1 MADVRAQSPA
11 SSGAGASGG
20 SHGPIALVQTLLAPE
35 RSDLAVV
42 ALFAIG
48 VGILNLAT
56 PIAVQA
62 IVNSIA
68 LGGLL
73 QPLLVIALFLA
84 AALSFAAALTMA
96 QTWFVELVQRRLFVR
111 TLADVA
117 ARLIRV
123 RGGAYAEGHGPEIVN
138 RFFDVVTVQ
147 KALSKLILDGLV
159 VLLGVVVGLAVLAF
173 YHPLLLAFD
182 VVLLLIIVVIVLG
195 PRRGGEKTSIKES
208 SAKYA
213 VVAWLEDLARNP
225 HAFKVKGA
233 EQWVLERT
241 DMLADRWLSARQRHF
256 SVLFGQIGSAL
267 ALQVVAST
275 ALLGIG
281 GLLVIGGSLTL
292 GQLVAAELIVTNV
305 VSSVAKLG
313 RYIEHWYDLTAAA
326 HKLDHLLDLPLEPLG
341 GEVPPP
347 SATKGARL
355 ELDGIAWKDGR
366 GRPVFEVCSAEV
378 GPGERLAIVG
388 PSGSGK
394 SALLELLWRMHD
406 PHEGA
411 IRLDGRD
418 LRDLDLAVLR
428 KDVALVSAVEVVHG
442 TLREN
447 ISLARPDVSGDDIRR
462 AIRAVGLEAAI
473 AELPDGLD
481 TELHPTTRALSKGE
495 LERLMLARG
504 LAGSPRLLVVDGMFD
519 RLAAPLR
526 EELLEATLLSPA
538 REWTLVLVTQDEALA
553 ARCERVLRL
562 VQAKQET

>member
-1 MADVRAQSPA
+1 MADVKTQGTA
-11 SSGAGASGG
+11 SVGAAGHAGY
-20 SHGPIALVQTLLAPE
+20 HGPIALVQTLLAPE
-35 RSDLAVV
+35 RGDLAVV
-42 ALFAIG
+42 GLFAIG
-48 VGILNLAT
+48 VGVLNLAT

-73 QPLLVIALFLA
+73 QPLLVVAVFLA

-111 TLADVA
+111 TLANVA

-123 RGGAYAEGHGPEIVN
+123 QAGAYAEGHGPEFVN

-147 KALSKLILDGLV
+147 KALSKLVLDGLV

-182 VVLLLIIVVIVLG
+182 VVLLIIIVVIVFG

-225 HAFKVKGA
+225 HAFKAHGA
-233 EQWVLERT
+233 EHWVAQRT
-241 DMLADRWLSARQRHF
+241 DALAGQWLAARQKHF
-256 SVLFGQIGSAL
+256 SILFGQIGSAL

-275 ALLGIG
+275 ALLGLG

-292 GQLVAAELIVTNV
+292 GQLVAAELIVTSV
-305 VSSVAKLG
+305 VTSVAKLG

-326 HKLDHLLDLPLEPLG
+326 HKLDQLLDLPLEPTG
-341 GEVPPP
+341 GEVPKDT
-347 SATKGARL
+347 AGRGARL
-355 ELDGIAWKDGR
+355 ELDGVAWCDGR
-366 GRPVFEVCSAEV
+366 GRPVFEVCTAEI
-378 GPGERLAIVG
+378 GAGERLAVMG

-418 LRDLDLAVLR
+418 LRDLDLSVLR

-447 ISLARPDVSGDDIRR
+447 VTLARPNISGDDVRR
-462 AIRAVGLEAAI
+462 AIRAVGLESAV
-473 AELPDGLD
+473 AELPDGLE
-481 TELHPTTRALSKGE
+481 TELHPSTRALSKGE
-495 LERLMLARG
+495 LERLMLARA
-504 LAGSPRLLVVDGMFD
+504 LAGAPRLLVVDGMFD
-519 RLAAPLR
+519 RLPGPLR

-553 ARCERVLRL
+553 ARCERTLRL
-562 VQAKQET
+562 VPARTET